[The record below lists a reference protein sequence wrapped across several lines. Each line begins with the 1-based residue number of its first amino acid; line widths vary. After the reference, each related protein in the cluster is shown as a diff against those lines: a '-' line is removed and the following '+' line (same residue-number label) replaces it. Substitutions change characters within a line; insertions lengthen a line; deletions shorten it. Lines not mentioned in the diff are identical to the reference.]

1 MVTTVRRAAIM
12 EAAVLILIFK
22 KSCSRFWETPEAA
35 VNSWESAV
43 DMVHA
48 RIPAR
53 TTPATKESR
62 KLCCPNRCAN
72 WMMTVSDSELW
83 LQKRDRSSYGSCVAN
98 DTD

>member
-1 MVTTVRRAAIM
+1 M

-53 TTPATKESR
+53 TTPATRESR
-62 KLCCPNRCAN
+62 KLCCPSRCAKLDDDGLRLR
-72 WMMTVSDSELW
+72 TLAAKVGIAP
-83 LQKRDRSSYGSCVAN
+83 SYGSRVAN